1 MTSRTRAELFLFS
14 ITFIWGSTF
23 VVSKYLLSFAT
34 PLAYIAIRFAIA
46 ALIFSAVSFRN
57 VKSMTKSALLNGSIL
72 GGLLFFGFA
81 TQMIGLQYTTASKAA
96 FITGMMVV
104 FTPICQL
111 VIERRAPKLGN
122 IVGVVL
128 VTVGLYLLTSPAGAE
143 FNLGDGLNLL
153 CAVSFALYIVY
164 LDIFSK
170 EADSSQLTLVQFV
183 TCAVLGIL
191 TSALFEHAAFAAT
204 PGSLLALGY
213 LIIFAT
219 IIAIYIQARFQKDTT
234 PTRSAIIFSIEPVI
248 AATIAYFALGE
259 VIGLPG
265 IVGGGFIVA
274 GLLVSELS
282 PA

>member
-1 MTSRTRAELFLFS
+1 MSSRTRAELLLFS

-23 VVSKYLLSFAT
+23 VVSKYLLSFVT
-34 PLAYIAIRFAIA
+34 PLVYIAVRFAIA
-46 ALIFSAVSFRN
+46 ALIFAAIFFRR
-57 VKSMTKSALLNGSIL
+57 VKGMTRSSLLKGGIL

-81 TQMIGLQYTTASKAA
+81 TQMIGLQYTSASKSA
-96 FITGMMVV
+96 FITGMTVV

-111 VIERRAPKLGN
+111 LIERRAPKLGN
-122 IVGVVL
+122 IIGVVL
-128 VTVGLYLLTSPAGAE
+128 VTFGLYLLTSLAGAE

-170 EADSSQLTLVQFV
+170 EADSAQLTLMQFI
-183 TCAVLGIL
+183 TCAVLGAV
-191 TSALFEHAAFAAT
+191 TSGFFENAVFT
-204 PGSLLALGY
+204 VSNQSLLALGY
-213 LIIFAT
+213 LIVFAT
-219 IIAIYIQARFQKDTT
+219 IIAIYVQVRFQKDTT

-259 VIGLPG
+259 VIGIIG
-265 IVGGGFIVA
+265 IAGGGLIVA